1 MYKKLYILLHKTYI
15 SVNKKVEN
23 QKIRFMETQTRISK
37 QMYKPKIFLSL
48 ELQNF
53 ILIILRPEDK
63 SELME
68 MDEERVFAIEEG
80 ESTDSDNSGGRRP
93 LIQEPEYS

>member
-23 QKIRFMETQTRISK
+23 QKIRFMETRTRISK

-63 SELME
+63 SELVEME
-68 MDEERVFAIEEG
+68 EERVFAIEEG

>member
-1 MYKKLYILLHKTYI
+1 
-15 SVNKKVEN
+15 
-23 QKIRFMETQTRISK
+23 METQTRISK

-53 ILIILRPEDK
+53 IHIILRPEDK
-63 SELME
+63 SELVEME
-68 MDEERVFAIEEG
+68 EERVFAIEEG

-93 LIQEPEYS
+93 LIQKPEYS